1 MGYKEQILKIL
12 NGNKLTVKELAEKL
26 NISESDIRV
35 YIKRIKDD
43 NNMNKLEVV
52 GTEDKYKVY
61 TLNKREQ
68 ESNGLYKSILRK
80 ILPQFVELEVYLED
94 TTEQEDKKIE
104 ELIKECL

>member
-35 YIKRIKDD
+35 YIKRINDYD
-43 NNMNKLEVV
+43 TNKLKVV
-52 GTEDKYKVY
+52 GIENRYKVY

-68 ESNGLYKSILRK
+68 ENDLIFL
-80 ILPQFVELEVYLED
+80 IELFESGKVKVYRPKMTIEDLNHLEA
-94 TTEQEDKKIE
+94 
-104 ELIKECL
+104 L

>member
-35 YIKRIKDD
+35 YIKRIKD

-68 ESNGLYKSILRK
+68 ENDLIFL
-80 ILPQFVELEVYLED
+80 IELFESGKVKVYRPKMTIEDLNHLEA
-94 TTEQEDKKIE
+94 
-104 ELIKECL
+104 L

>member
-12 NGNKLTVKELAEKL
+12 NGNKLTVKKLAEKL

-35 YIKRIKDD
+35 YIKRIKD
-43 NNMNKLEVV
+43 NNINELEVV

-68 ESNGLYKSILRK
+68 ESNDLYKSILRK